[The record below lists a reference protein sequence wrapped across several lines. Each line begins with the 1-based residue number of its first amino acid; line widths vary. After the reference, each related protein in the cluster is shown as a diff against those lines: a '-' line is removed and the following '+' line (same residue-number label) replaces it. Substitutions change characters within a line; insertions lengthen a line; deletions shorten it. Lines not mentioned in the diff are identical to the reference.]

1 MEPRLSGRKIEVR
14 EPEHMV
20 LAPMDAVL
28 IEQVLVNLLENA
40 GKHTPSS
47 TSIEIGVEEQAGAV
61 AISVADRGAGIP
73 AGEEDRIFEKYH
85 RVMGDRATPGMGIG
99 LALCRAIVAVH
110 GGTIRARN
118 RDGGGAVFS
127 FSLPLAGA
135 PPKPEES
142 GDDA

>member
-1 MEPRLSGRKIEVR
+1 
-14 EPEHMV
+14 MV

-47 TSIEIGVEEQAGAV
+47 TAIEIGVEEQDGAV

-118 RDGGGAVFS
+118 REGGGAVFS
-127 FSLPLAGA
+127 FSLPLEGT